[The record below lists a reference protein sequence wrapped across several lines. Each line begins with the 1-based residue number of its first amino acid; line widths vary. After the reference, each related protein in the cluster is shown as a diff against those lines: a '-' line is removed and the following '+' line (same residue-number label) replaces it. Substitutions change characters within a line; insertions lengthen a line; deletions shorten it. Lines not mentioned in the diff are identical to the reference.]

1 MSTIV
6 KKKLIRK
13 IRNRITAQR
22 SRIKQKIY
30 VKNLENQN
38 LHLKAQINNH
48 KLNFEIMNKKI
59 FDIEA
64 ENKFMKNEINISLS
78 NNNYENLKQ

>member
-1 MSTIV
+1 MSKIV

-38 LHLKAQINNH
+38 LHLKAEINNQ

-59 FDIEA
+59 FDLEA
-64 ENKFMKNEINISLS
+64 ENRFIKNEINNSLS